1 MYNVN
6 KIILPTDLS
15 RFSLTAF
22 DYAKDIAERNDSE
35 IYIVYVLD
43 KNPPMVLLQ
52 SSNGKTK
59 MTREEYEGKIKK
71 EFNSVLRQLQDSTNA
86 IVKGEMRTGD
96 DSDEIINF
104 ASEIKADLIILSTH
118 SRTGFLRSVLGSV
131 ADQVIHNA
139 KCPILVIPPIEQE

>member
-6 KIILPTDLS
+6 RIILPTDLS
-15 RFSLTAF
+15 SFSLTAF

-35 IYIVYVLD
+35 IYIIYVLD
-43 KNPPMVLLQ
+43 KNPPLVLLQ

-59 MTREEYEGKIKK
+59 MTKDEYEGKIKK

-86 IVKGEMRTGD
+86 IVKGEIRVGD
-96 DSDEIINF
+96 DSEEIISL

-118 SRTGFLRSVLGSV
+118 SRTGFLRSILGSV
-131 ADQVIHNA
+131 ADKVIQNA
-139 KCPILVIPPIEQE
+139 KCPILVIPPIEEE